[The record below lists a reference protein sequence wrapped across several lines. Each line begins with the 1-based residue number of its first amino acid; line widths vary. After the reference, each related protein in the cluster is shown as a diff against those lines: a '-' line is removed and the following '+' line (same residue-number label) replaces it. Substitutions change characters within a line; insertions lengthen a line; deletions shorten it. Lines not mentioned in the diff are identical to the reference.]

1 MGKWVVLPSTRG
13 YITEGTH
20 GYEGL
25 WAVYGGT
32 VVGYCGVLGVTAGYP
47 AVFTVIPV
55 PCSALQGRIVL
66 MLLNL
71 F

>member
-32 VVGYCGVLGVTAGYP
+32 VGYYW
-47 AVFTVIPV
+47 V
-55 PCSALQGRIVL
+55 PCSIYSYPCTLQCPARQNSTDVVKLVL
-66 MLLNL
+66 IRS